1 MTDRYQTFTTLLGR
15 CTRAIK
21 RIKNSEMEEFGLKG
35 LHVSC
40 LYYVYVSQKPLTA
53 TELCD
58 MCNEDKANV
67 SRAVETLEEEG
78 FVVYNSKTQKKYN
91 CPIVLTEEGKKVAKI
106 VAEKIDTIVALSGR
120 GISEEDRKIFYASF
134 TIISDNLERFA
145 SNI

>member
-21 RIKNSEMEEFGLKG
+21 RIKSSEMEEFGLKG

-40 LYYVYVSQKPLTA
+40 LYYVYGSQKPLTA

-67 SRAVETLEEEG
+67 SRAVETLEEKG
-78 FVVYNSKTQKKYN
+78 FVVCNSKTQKKYN
-91 CPIVLTEEGKKVAKI
+91 CPIVLTEAGKKVAKI
-106 VAEKIDTIVALSGR
+106 VTEKIDTVVALSGQ
-120 GISEEDRKIFYASF
+120 GISEEDRKIFYASL
-134 TIISDNLERFA
+134 TMISENLERFA
-145 SNI
+145 SNL